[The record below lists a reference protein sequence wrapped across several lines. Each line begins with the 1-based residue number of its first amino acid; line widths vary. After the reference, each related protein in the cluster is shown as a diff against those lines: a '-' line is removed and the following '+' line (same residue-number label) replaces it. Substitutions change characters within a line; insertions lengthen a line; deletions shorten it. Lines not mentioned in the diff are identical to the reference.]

1 MIELGEVKAEV
12 EVEAESKFEIREL
25 SFFDRLRFKWRG
37 ACLFL
42 PIIKYK

>member
-25 SFFDRLRFKWRG
+25 SFFGRLRFKWRG